1 MSGSLIDEEKKVF
14 FFHFNQVVVEPRPVG
29 VTEDAQ
35 ILSVAAFAVV
45 HDP

>member
-1 MSGSLIDEEKKVF
+1 MSGSLIDEEKKF

-35 ILSVAAFAVV
+35 VFAVAAFAVV